1 MNTDSES
8 SRRDLYNGSVKTR
21 FKAIF
26 KIVKFRF
33 CSLVY
38 MNFATKLRFLWIFAP
53 GGLLSYEALQIQNTS
68 KLIKLNDLIANLVND
83 SLKYLITWLNIYI
96 ASP

>member
-1 MNTDSES
+1 M
-8 SRRDLYNGSVKTR
+8 
-21 FKAIF
+21 
-26 KIVKFRF
+26 KFRF

-38 MNFATKLRFLWIFAP
+38 MNFATELRFLWVFAP
-53 GGLLSYEALQIQNTS
+53 RGLLSYEALQIQNTS

-83 SLKYLITWLNIYI
+83 SLKYLITLLNIYI